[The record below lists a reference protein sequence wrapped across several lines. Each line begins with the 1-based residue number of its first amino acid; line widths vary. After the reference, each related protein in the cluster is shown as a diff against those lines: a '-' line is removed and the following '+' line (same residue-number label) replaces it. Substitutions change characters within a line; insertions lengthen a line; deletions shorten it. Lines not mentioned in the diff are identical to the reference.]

1 MAENANVKRTRAA
14 NFSMEE
20 KRMCLELV
28 SKYSGVVEN
37 KKTDGPTKAMKD
49 NVWKKICKEFNAVC
63 PNRVF
68 RTPENLKNFFE
79 NQKRTAKKQAAE
91 CSASFRR
98 TGGGIDKIPKED
110 PLLDVTLSILNKKTV
125 YGLPTVFDDDAA
137 GMYKYVYLCTY
148 RGIK

>member
-1 MAENANVKRTRAA
+1 MAENAIVKRARAA

-20 KRMCLELV
+20 KRLCLDLV

-37 KKTDGPTKAMKD
+37 KKTDGSTKAMKD
-49 NVWKKICKEFNAVC
+49 NIWKKIYTEFNAVC

-68 RTPENLKNFFE
+68 RTQENLKNFYE
-79 NQKRTAKKQAAE
+79 NQKRSAKKQAAE

-110 PLLDVTLSILNKKTV
+110 PLLDITLSIMNKKTV
-125 YGLPTVFDDDAA
+125 YGLPTAFDDDAG
-137 GMYKYVYLCTY
+137 GM
-148 RGIK
+148 